1 MSEEPQTPGVVIR
14 AQMEGRG
21 WTQRDL
27 ARILGRPLPAINEL
41 IRGKRAITP
50 TMAVVLAAAFGWS
63 AEYWLRLE
71 TSFQLSRIDHR
82 AEDVRQRARLFELA
96 PVRAM
101 EARGWIKETKTGDEL
116 ERELLR
122 FFGVKSW
129 EDKPEIGA
137 SWYPGVSSI

>member
-1 MSEEPQTPGVVIR
+1 MSEEPQTPGAVIR

-50 TMAVVLAAAFGWS
+50 TMAVVLSAAFGLS

-71 TSFQLSRIDHR
+71 SSFQLSQIDNQ
-82 AEDVRQRARLFELA
+82 AEDVRQRARLFEVA

-101 EARGWIKETKTGDEL
+101 EARGWIEKTKTGAEL
-116 ERELLR
+116 EQELLR
-122 FFGVKSW
+122 FFGVKTW
-129 EDKPEIGA
+129 EDEPEIGT
-137 SWYPGVSSI
+137 SWHTGIGST